1 MTRNLIFFLP
11 LFLLFQSAFC
21 KTTEEEVKS
30 TKIKEELSELVTQKK
45 VPGMIAAISSS
56 KGILAMGSSGIRK
69 VGNKEK
75 LTEHDLVHLG
85 SCTKSM
91 TALLIGILV
100 NEGKLSWKTSLT
112 DALPELKTSIH
123 RHYHTVTLWELLT
136 HRAGVVANAE
146 DWWTYGEME
155 LKKRRLLIV
164 QENLKKTSRTKRG
177 SYHYSNMGYLI
188 ASCMA
193 EKVTG
198 SSWESLMHT
207 RIFEPLGMSSA
218 GFGPPGTTGK
228 NDQPWGHS
236 KPKNK
241 WQPRQ
246 FDNAEALGP
255 AGRVHC
261 TIADW
266 AKFIAIQLPNGK
278 KIGLNKKVLDKLIT
292 PIGTYAGGWIV
303 TERPWGNGVVL
314 THTGSNTM
322 WYAVVWIAPN
332 VDRAFFVATNSRDN
346 NSHRICDQM
355 VGKLIEINRTN

>member
-1 MTRNLIFFLP
+1 MTRNLNCLTSLFFIV
-11 LFLLFQSAFC
+11 QSVFC
-21 KTTEEEVKS
+21 EPGVDKVMS
-30 TKIKEELSELVTQKK
+30 SKIKETLSELVDQAKI
-45 VPGMIAAISSS
+45 PGMIAAISSS
-56 KGILAMGSSGIRK
+56 KGILAIGSSGDRK
-69 VGNKEK
+69 IGEKEGM
-75 LTEHDLVHLG
+75 TAQDLIHLG
-85 SCTKSM
+85 SCTKPM
-91 TALLIGILV
+91 TALLLGILV
-100 NEGKLSWKTSLT
+100 NEGKLSWETPLIA
-112 DALPELKTSIH
+112 ALPELKTSIH

-136 HRAGVVANAE
+136 HRAGVVANAK
-146 DWWTYGEME
+146 DWWTHGEME

-228 NDQPWGHS
+228 TDQPWGHS
-236 KPKNK
+236 KPKIK

-266 AKFIAIQLPNGK
+266 AKFISIQLPNGK

-355 VGKLIEINRTN
+355 IGKLIEINRTN